1 MKATANRAIETFLLI
16 TFPLALFAGCAGN
29 GESKPTDHQALGQE
43 SVITA
48 QTTDDSENTAT
59 SSAMKLLADTLSA
72 VNMRSEDTSTL
83 SQAQS
88 QTQTQTQRQAQVETQ
103 EKSAADTQ
111 DDSSTGT
118 VAELA
123 VDDSTPATSM
133 DMNEDNTENTA
144 AVTKTALSQDDNN
157 LPDDKVLDVKL
168 QSGDNSNSLGANV
181 SEPDLH
187 IVNFASDTSDVDN
200 TYLAEL
206 EQHALFLKANPNLAL
221 NISGH
226 ADSRGSHSYNEK
238 LSLKRAQEIYKIL
251 ISDGAPESQLIVDS
265 FGDTSPLNNKDN
277 YSENRRVELEYMDSV
292 KMHLSVR

>member
-43 SVITA
+43 SVITT

-123 VDDSTPATSM
+123 VDDSTPAIAM
-133 DMNEDNTENTA
+133 DMNEDKTVNTA
-144 AVTKTALSQDDNN
+144 AVTKTALSQDVNN
-157 LPDDKVLDVKL
+157 LPDGKVLDAKL
-168 QSGDNSNSLGANV
+168 ESGDNNSIGTNV

-187 IVNFASDTSDVDN
+187 IVNFASDTSEVDN

-265 FGDTSPLNNKDN
+265 FGDTSPLHNKDN